1 MVKRDKNSDDDGDAA
16 ARQAA
21 EVAVDLTEAGDLGDS
36 SDASAS
42 DNDAATPAVAG
53 GRRVGMRRMAGV
65 IGTARTGMARQ
76 SSTVARRTTE
86 AAGRGGRAASRST
99 QAAADAA
106 GRSGR
111 AATRGMSSVVTWLAG
126 QVVAMGP
133 RLKVRDQATL
143 RGQFPAL
150 SDEEIAGLLIER
162 AGRASG
168 AVGGAT
174 GAWSALPVLPAFPA
188 EIAAETLA
196 VIGIE
201 IKLVAELHEILGL
214 PAQGSGTE
222 RARAYL
228 AAWAH
233 RRGVFAIPG
242 GFVLATGSPLA
253 RMLRRR
259 LAGRVRRSVFSLA
272 PLLTGA
278 VAGAVINRAETRK
291 LGREILADLRRHRG
305 GIAASQQ

>member
-1 MVKRDKNSDDDGDAA
+1 
-16 ARQAA
+16 
-21 EVAVDLTEAGDLGDS
+21 
-36 SDASAS
+36 
-42 DNDAATPAVAG
+42 
-53 GRRVGMRRMAGV
+53 
-65 IGTARTGMARQ
+65 
-76 SSTVARRTTE
+76 
-86 AAGRGGRAASRST
+86 
-99 QAAADAA
+99 
-106 GRSGR
+106 
-111 AATRGMSSVVTWLAG
+111 MSSGVTWLTG

-133 RLKVRDQATL
+133 RLRIRDQATL

-150 SDEEIAGLLIER
+150 ADEEIAGLLIER
-162 AGRASG
+162 AGRASA

-291 LGREILADLRRHRG
+291 LGREILADLRHHRPT
-305 GIAASQQ
+305 IDPPRQ

>member
-1 MVKRDKNSDDDGDAA
+1 
-16 ARQAA
+16 
-21 EVAVDLTEAGDLGDS
+21 
-36 SDASAS
+36 
-42 DNDAATPAVAG
+42 
-53 GRRVGMRRMAGV
+53 
-65 IGTARTGMARQ
+65 
-76 SSTVARRTTE
+76 
-86 AAGRGGRAASRST
+86 
-99 QAAADAA
+99 
-106 GRSGR
+106 
-111 AATRGMSSVVTWLAG
+111 MSSGITWLTG

-133 RLKVRDQATL
+133 RLRIRDQARL
-143 RGQFPAL
+143 REQFPGRT
-150 SDEEIAGLLIER
+150 DEEIAELLIER

-174 GAWSALPVLPAFPA
+174 GAWAALPVLPAFPA
-188 EIAAETLA
+188 EVAAETLA

-233 RRGVFAIPG
+233 RRGVFTVPG
-242 GFVLATGSPLA
+242 GFILAAGSPLA

-259 LAGRVRRSVFSLA
+259 LLGRVRRSAFALA

-291 LGREILADLRRHRG
+291 LGREILADLRHHRRG
-305 GIAASQQ
+305 MTAG